1 MNICWLRWLK
11 ELSHFKAFYNDWLD
25 CSGMINETG
34 KDHTVNLPT
43 DFFTS
48 LKFDET
54 SLRQYRI
61 DAAIKCAE
69 MLGDNP
75 ALCLSG
81 GIDSQ
86 AMVQCWSEANLKF
99 DVIIL
104 TFKNDLNIQDSNHAK
119 MYCNKNN
126 IKYIEIEF
134 DIISFLTRENMT
146 IGEKYRLCSPH
157 FTTHYRLAEILF
169 SKGYTGVCFG
179 GATPYNHLE
188 EYGLNF
194 VQNPF
199 HFLKVPDKFDGYFQG
214 SFLSFYP
221 ELTWA
226 IALLTDQFT
235 ENVMLDKKNNEMR
248 DWEQEQK
255 MNHIRYLQKTVGYQ
269 RAGLNVIPQETK
281 FTGFELVKK
290 YFQDLTGDGW
300 TFEKRFR
307 YPLTMRFDKDTNRYR
322 MYLTSEQRS
331 TLRLVYS
338 NVLRTG

>member
-1 MNICWLRWLK
+1 MNTFYLRWLK
-11 ELSHFKAFYNDWLD
+11 KLLPFKAFYNDWLD

-34 KDHTVNLPT
+34 EDHTLNLPI
-43 DFFTS
+43 DFFTN
-48 LKFDET
+48 LKFDNI

-61 DAAIKCAE
+61 DAAIHCAE
-69 MLGDNP
+69 ALGNKP

-86 AMVQCWSEANLKF
+86 AMVQCWKEAELDF

-104 TFKNDLNIQDSNHAK
+104 TFKNNLNVQDSNHAK
-119 MYCNKNN
+119 LYCEKNN

-134 DIISFLTRENMT
+134 DIISFLTRENMD

-157 FTTHYRLAEILF
+157 FTTHYKLAEILF
-169 SKGYTGVCFG
+169 SKGYTGVCYG

-188 EYGLNF
+188 EYGFNF
-194 VQNPF
+194 SQNPF
-199 HFLKVPDKFDGYFQG
+199 HFLKVSSKFEGIFQG

-221 ELTWA
+221 QLAWS
-226 IALLTDQFT
+226 IAFLTDKFV
-235 ENVMLDKKNNEMR
+235 EDVIVNKEHNKMR
-248 DWEQEQK
+248 IWEDEQR
-255 MNHIRYLQKTVGYQ
+255 MNHIRYLQKITGYQ
-269 RAGLNVIPQETK
+269 RAGLTVIPQETK
-281 FTGFELVKK
+281 YTGFELVKK

-307 YPLTMRFDKDTNRYR
+307 YPLTLRFNKDMHNYK
-322 MYLTSEQRS
+322 LNLNLDQQSVIS
-331 TLRLVYS
+331 SVYS